1 MGGEIMKTKISK
13 RRGKIISAVIL
24 FAALLG
30 NSCFSSLSYAA
41 DVQEDEGI
49 PIAGTAEETDDYKD
63 DDESETASVTESREE
78 SGESEENDESERSDE
93 SDTTEESSPVEGN
106 ENTEEISD
114 TKINEGSLGSAMT
127 DRAAN
132 RTQADAIQWVKS
144 KLGQSIDADGVYGA
158 QCVDLILAYYDYLGV
173 PRASGNGT
181 DYTHNALPSGWSRIQ
196 GAVPQPGDILVYT
209 GGYGHVAIYESDYST
224 YHQNFNSHQYVERIT
239 YRYNGLG
246 SPYWGVIRPNWYT
259 PPVPSNLGDSFYAII
274 LKRDAWKPIQNTGSN
289 VELCTEKNI
298 SNEKWLFQRQ
308 GDGSY
313 IIKSCFDG
321 KVLDVYGAGTTNYT
335 NVWTYQQWGTDNGG
349 QKWYIY
355 QIADDNRW
363 RIVPKLAANMSLD
376 VVEGYSNDGTNVHIF
391 TQNNSNAQQF
401 AIYKIEEHRTV
412 LKGLYISADRT
423 AADVD
428 ENIQLKVTFD
438 PVDTVYNTVRWA
450 SENEDVASV
459 DQNGKVTAKKA
470 GTVSIKCNDT
480 FWPNYGARI
489 TLTFRQKVTEGWK
502 QNSTGW
508 WYQNAD
514 GSYPKNCWKKI
525 GNSWY
530 HFNASGYMQTG
541 WQEIK
546 SEWYYFGTSGAMKTG
561 WQKIGNSQYYFKS
574 SGAMAVNQWIA
585 NKYYVKSNGAMA
597 RNEWVEN
604 GKYYVDGNG
613 VWVPE
618 KVKVTEGWKQNSTG
632 WWYQNADGS
641 YPKNSW
647 KKIGNSWYHFNASG
661 YMQTGWQ
668 KIGADWYYLGTNGAM
683 KTGWQKIGNSWY
695 YFKSSG
701 AMAVDQWIANTYYVK
716 SNGAMARNEW
726 IGKYHVDENGKWD
739 ATR

>member
-1 MGGEIMKTKISK
+1 MRMKISK
-13 RRGKIISAVIL
+13 RRGKIIATVIL
-24 FAALLG
+24 FAVILG
-30 NSCFSSLSYAA
+30 NSCFCSLSYAA
-41 DVQEDEGI
+41 DMPEDEGI
-49 PIAGTAEETDDYKD
+49 FLEGIVEGTGDHKD
-63 DDESETASVTESREE
+63 DNECRTASVIENREE
-78 SGESEENDESERSDE
+78 SKEDEENDESEEADK
-93 SDTTEESSPVEGN
+93 SDTTEGSSLVEEN
-106 ENTEEISD
+106 ENIED
-114 TKINEGSLGSAMT
+114 TSNAETYEGSLSSASSV
-127 DRAAN
+127 RAAN
-132 RTQADAIQWVKS
+132 RTQAEAIQWVKS
-144 KLGQSIDADGVYGA
+144 KVGQSIDADGAYGA

-196 GAVPQPGDILVYT
+196 GAAPQPGDILVYT

-224 YHQNFNSHQYVERIT
+224 YHQNFGSHSYVERIT
-239 YRYNGLG
+239 IRYNGLAN
-246 SPYWGVIRPNWYT
+246 PYWGVIRPKWYT
-259 PPVPSNLGDSFYAII
+259 PPAPSNLGDNFCAII

-313 IIKSCFDG
+313 IIQSCFDG
-321 KVLDVYGAGTTNYT
+321 KVLDVYGAGTADNT
-335 NVWTYQQWGTDNGG
+335 NVWTYQQWGTDNGS

-355 QIADDNRW
+355 KIADDNRW
-363 RIVPKLAANMSLD
+363 RIVPKLATNMNLD
-376 VVEGYSNDGTNVHIF
+376 VYGGSSNDGANVQIY
-391 TQNNSNAQQF
+391 TQNNSIAQQF
-401 AIYKIEEHRTV
+401 AIYKIEDRRTV
-412 LKGLYISADRT
+412 LNGLYISADRT
-423 AADVD
+423 EANVD

-438 PVDTVYNTVRWA
+438 PVDTVYNTVLWA

-470 GTVSIKCNDT
+470 GTVSIKCNNT
-480 FWPNYGARI
+480 FRPNYGARI
-489 TLTFRQKVTEGWK
+489 TLTFRKKLTEGWK

-514 GSYPKNCWKKI
+514 GSYPKSCWKKI

-530 HFNASGYMQTG
+530 HFNANGYMQTG
-541 WQEIK
+541 WQEIG
-546 SEWYYFGTSGAMKTG
+546 SEWYYLGTSGAMRTG

-641 YPKNSW
+641 YPKNCW

-695 YFKSSG
+695 YFKGSG
-701 AMAVDQWIANTYYVK
+701 AMAADQWIANTYYVK

-739 ATR
+739 ATK